1 MAATEPVCVFAFDFI
16 VERLSELKEKNR
28 VHIVEFK
35 LLDFPAV
42 CVAVSTGETSIL
54 QQKSH
59 HHVVAGDS
67 SKSRTSAQR
76 TTDTSGGSSLK
87 VNRGKSVVFEMNPE
101 ELFQDLKKTPLEVC
115 LLDTTG
121 TPLAAGLP
129 SRSLPFQSTTRP
141 IAKGLL
147 DLSEMAASMET
158 ALIAPDN
165 VCEREQGWK
174 MNPCK
179 HCRRAAVVV
188 TDGTG
193 VKVAKLRVKYRM
205 ACVTDDDV
213 LAQRVHRQN
222 NVRETFKKLDTSLD
236 RKSEADEMPENQSL
250 ISDEKT
256 QEQELLPDFG
266 SSGPAH
272 TNTGASEQTVCS
284 SNHNVVDTDNDK
296 NNHSMGSVATES
308 DHNPSRVDQ
317 SDQNVTTL
325 DTGDQNVHQADTREL
340 SDTGNQT
347 SCMSTSDSHSTSSSD
362 DEVLYVPNSVCPPP
376 LLYRSEHSRA
386 AAHTHHIRPCSQ
398 QPMMSSAPLRTEDN
412 RVWCESIAQT
422 EGYNDWLILA
432 QYDQS
437 SHPLTTRLKS
447 MPKTSHNSC
456 NVEEIPFTEHSASVK
471 NLPLLSALLEEL
483 SCLNS
488 HVKLSNLSAKTKQVP
503 EKVSTFSQTE
513 NVPAADQRVAVAEV
527 RLVKE
532 KKVRI
537 AQWSE
542 TSASGGRFVRECCR
556 NIKPKKKLIP
566 SNKSVLYPPDIKH
579 KWRVFSPKKQSKGSK
594 RAPSAAQLPVKKTQ
608 AVVPKKKVLIN
619 KQANKKNGPS
629 MIVSETELVNAGS
642 SSTKKLEVFVPL
654 ASHSQSSSAL
664 SSPSTSKGPSLSPT
678 MVRREMSRLN
688 AETQTEET
696 IVTTYVEKDTQ
707 KSTATSELSVVQTE
721 VVELAGES
729 ETAETSDAASEDND
743 DSRAAHTQTSSGSD
757 PVTHHLESVSPS
769 LLPRDDSP
777 ATAVPN
783 SPPELRQAIME
794 ASGSSPQGL
803 KSEDDFPSASP
814 TLPLGVR
821 GGRRQQRRLSDAPQ
835 SLLRFKLSRHKF
847 SSTGDVS
854 TALPESPLL
863 HNTRDS
869 LTSIHEAAGA
879 HPATIPENA
888 LQKGRSLDILGGSQ
902 TFDSLM
908 STTDVLAAMGGGK
921 GILPKHL
928 REGIVY
934 LATSQSSLGASEN
947 GWLERTGELATVG
960 NGEGGENSRE
970 ASGGIGR
977 ESDYSDDF
985 EYSDTFEHSTNSS
998 TCSSD

>member
-28 VHIVEFK
+28 VRIVEFK

-42 CVAVSTGETSIL
+42 FVAVSTGETSIL

-59 HHVVAGDS
+59 HHVVAGGS

-87 VNRGKSVVFEMNPE
+87 VNRGKSVVFEMNTE
-101 ELFQDLKKTPLEVC
+101 ELFRDLKKTPLEVC
-115 LLDTTG
+115 LLDAG
-121 TPLAAGLP
+121 TPLAAELP
-129 SRSLPFQSTTRP
+129 SRSLPLQSTTRP

-147 DLSEMAASMET
+147 DISEMAASMET
-158 ALIAPDN
+158 ALTAPDN

-179 HCRRAAVVV
+179 HCRRAAVVL
-188 TDGTG
+188 TDAAG
-193 VKVAKLRVKYRM
+193 VKVAKLRVKYRI
-205 ACVTDDDV
+205 ACVTDYDV
-213 LAQRVHRQN
+213 LAQRVHRQK

-236 RKSEADEMPENQSL
+236 RKSEADEMSENQSL
-250 ISDEKT
+250 ISDGKT

-266 SSGPAH
+266 LSGPAH
-272 TNTGASEQTVCS
+272 TNTAASEQ
-284 SNHNVVDTDNDK
+284 HNIVDTDNDK
-296 NNHSMGSVATES
+296 NNHSMGSLATES

-317 SDQNVTTL
+317 SDQNATTL
-325 DTGDQNVHQADTREL
+325 DTGDQSVHQADTREL
-340 SDTGNQT
+340 SDTGNQI
-347 SCMSTSDSHSTSSSD
+347 SCMSTSDSHSASSPD

-386 AAHTHHIRPCSQ
+386 GAHTLHIRPCSQ
-398 QPMMSSAPLRTEDN
+398 QPMLSSAPLRTEDN

-422 EGYNDWLILA
+422 EGYNDWSILA

-456 NVEEIPFTEHSASVK
+456 NVEEIPLTEHSASVK

-488 HVKLSNLSAKTKQVP
+488 HVKLSNLSAKAKQVP

-513 NVPAADQRVAVAEV
+513 NVPAADQRVAAAEV

-579 KWRVFSPKKQSKGSK
+579 KWRVFPPKKQSDGSK

-608 AVVPKKKVLIN
+608 AVVPKKIVLKN
-619 KQANKKNGPS
+619 KQVNKKNGPS
-629 MIVSETELVNAGS
+629 MTVSETELVNAGS
-642 SSTKKLEVFVPL
+642 SSTKKLEVFVPF

-664 SSPSTSKGPSLSPT
+664 SSPSMSKGPSLSPT
-678 MVRREMSRLN
+678 MVRREMSRLT

-707 KSTATSELSVVQTE
+707 KSAATSELSVVQTE
-721 VVELAGES
+721 AVELAGES
-729 ETAETSDAASEDND
+729 ETAETSDAASDDDD
-743 DSRAAHTQTSSGSD
+743 DSRAARTQTSSGSD

-777 ATAVPN
+777 AAAVPN

-803 KSEDDFPSASP
+803 KSEDDFPSVSP

-869 LTSIHEAAGA
+869 LTSIRETAGA

-908 STTDVLAAMGGGK
+908 STTDVLAAMGGGE

-934 LATSQSSLGASEN
+934 LATSQSSLGAGES

-970 ASGGIGR
+970 ASAGTGR
-977 ESDYSDDF
+977 ESEYS
-985 EYSDTFEHSTNSS
+985 EYSDTFEDSTNTS
-998 TCSSD
+998 TCSSSD